1 MASRVRKKPSVAKPR
16 RTAPKVSSKASPKAS
31 SGETFLAPDEIL
43 TLSVYL
49 RHRRPVLRRPG
60 SAIDFAELTRRVTLT
75 GLRAERKRI
84 LKPIVAR
91 VRRFAERQGMTVRR
105 VDWLGR
111 CITLRAKA
119 ADAERAFSTRL
130 RWIEDEGD
138 RRYYPQRQPKMPK
151 ALRPIVHAVLGLDNR
166 KPQLSRLRENV
177 AAEGSNGL
185 LPSQI
190 AALYGLT
197 AASRGA
203 GQCIAIIEPAGGYRP
218 DDLAKACKA
227 MQIDPP
233 KIVDIDVGKGRNN
246 PGINAKA
253 DAEVA
258 LDIQVV
264 AGVAPEAK
272 IVVYFTELS
281 EPGLVAG
288 VCRAV
293 HGPERPDV
301 VIITW
306 GEPETIWPDESRLGL
321 DPVLQDTVRL
331 GITVVATA
339 GDDLARERMSGG
351 KVYVN
356 YPASSPYVLACGGTQ
371 ITLDAAGSAI
381 SDEVVWNDRGV
392 RGTGGGISEKYLMPS
407 FQTAAHLPGS
417 LNDGKAGRGVPDVA
431 AAAAQV
437 NGYRIFLDGADTV
450 ASGTSAVAPLWGAF
464 IALINAERGKALG
477 FVNER
482 LYQAPGLLK
491 PILSG
496 DNIDTMSGLG
506 YSAGPGPGWNAC
518 AGLGSPR
525 GAAIVEAL
533 TAVA

>member
-1 MASRVRKKPSVAKPR
+1 MASLVRTKPPVAKPR
-16 RTAPKVSSKASPKAS
+16 RTVAKVSS
-31 SGETFLAPDEIL
+31 GVTFLAPDEIL
-43 TLSVYL
+43 TLNVYL
-49 RHRRPVLRRPG
+49 RHRRPILRRPG
-60 SAIDFAELTRRVTLT
+60 SAIDFAELNRRVTLG
-75 GLRAERKRI
+75 GLKAERKRI
-84 LKPIVAR
+84 LKPIVAQ
-91 VRRFAERQGMTVRR
+91 VRQFAERQGMTVRR
-105 VDWLGR
+105 VDWLAR
-111 CITLRAKA
+111 CITLRARA

-138 RRYYPQRQPKMPK
+138 RRYYPHRQPKMPK

-166 KPQLSRLRENV
+166 KPKLNRLHED
-177 AAEGSNGL
+177 AADGGANGL
-185 LPSQI
+185 LPSQM

-218 DDLAKACKA
+218 DDLAKACQA

-233 KIVDIDVGKGRNN
+233 KILDIDVGAGRNN
-246 PGINAKA
+246 PGVNAKA

-272 IVVYFTELS
+272 IVVFFTELS

-288 VCRAV
+288 VSRAV
-293 HGPERPDV
+293 HGPERPNV
-301 VIITW
+301 IIITW
-306 GEPETIWPDESRLGL
+306 GEPETIWPEASRLGL
-321 DPVLQDTVRL
+321 DPVLQDAVRL
-331 GITVVATA
+331 GITVLATA

-356 YPASSPYVLACGGTQ
+356 YPASSPYVLACGGTR
-371 ITLDAAGSAI
+371 ITLDATGTAI
-381 SDEVVWNDRGV
+381 SDEVVWNDQGV
-392 RGTGGGISEKYLMPS
+392 RGTGGGISEQYLVPS

-431 AAAAQV
+431 AAAAPF
-437 NGYRIFLDGADTV
+437 NGYRIFLNGAETV

-464 IALINAERGKALG
+464 IALLNAERGKALG
-477 FVNER
+477 FVNDR
-482 LYQAPGLLK
+482 LYQAPDLLK

-496 DNIDTMSGLG
+496 DNIDAMSSLG
-506 YSAGPGPGWNAC
+506 YTAGPEPGWNAC
-518 AGLGSPR
+518 TGLGSPK
-525 GAAIVEAL
+525 GAAIFAAL
-533 TAVA
+533 TATA